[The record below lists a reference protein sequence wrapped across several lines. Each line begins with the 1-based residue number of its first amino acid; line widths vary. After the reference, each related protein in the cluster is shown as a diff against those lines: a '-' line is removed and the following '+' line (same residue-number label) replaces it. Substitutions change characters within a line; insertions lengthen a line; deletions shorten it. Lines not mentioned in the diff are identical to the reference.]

1 MITINNWSK
10 FQSYKDRKPPWIRFH
25 RSMLDNYDYQMMSA
39 ESRALL
45 PMLWLLACED
55 EDPTSGEI
63 NLEVKVIAYRLR
75 RDEKVIKKSVA
86 ELETS
91 GFIACAD
98 SVTKPLRIRNETVTG
113 FRKNVPTE
121 TETETETEAETETDA
136 RLARLGVDKALW
148 IEYLGTRRKLKCNNS
163 ERAINTLV
171 NRIEKLVREG
181 QNATAM
187 LEEANAQSWKTV
199 YEEKE
204 KQHVQPTARQLL
216 DDYSWADGL
225 ISQPGEQNIRD
236 VTDYLPDLS
245 QERKRD

>member
-1 MITINNWSK
+1 MYL
-10 FQSYKDRKPPWIRFH
+10 QRQRQ
-25 RSMLDNYDYQMMSA
+25 RQ
-39 ESRALL
+39 R
-45 PMLWLLACED
+45 
-55 EDPTSGEI
+55 
-63 NLEVKVIAYRLR
+63 
-75 RDEKVIKKSVA
+75 
-86 ELETS
+86 
-91 GFIACAD
+91 
-98 SVTKPLRIRNETVTG
+98 
-113 FRKNVPTE
+113 
-121 TETETETEAETETDA
+121 AETETDA

-171 NRIEKLVREG
+171 NRIEKLVRQG
-181 QNATAM
+181 QDATAM

-225 ISQPGEQNIRD
+225 IAQPGEQNIRN